1 MNVNNK
7 DNIDNIDTNI
17 NKDKNHD
24 NTNDLNS
31 NNNNNSNN
39 IINNIDSSTTTTTTT
54 TQDITQN
61 QDINI
66 TSPTLLNTSTDIK
79 IYSPLMLS
87 PSSTNQ
93 LSTIINNNNMENNQ
107 NTIPSI
113 IDTYL
118 IKPPSW
124 LSNLRE
130 EWVNEIGA
138 MTESKK
144 IWFFTQNQNN
154 NNVSEN
160 NSISNNDNNT
170 NHNLTQS
177 NFNSNI
183 KSNNVNIKNNNL
195 TINNYDTLS
204 NISSL
209 SSNQHFDLNIHDS
222 DNIHPAL
229 VSPRSTS
236 SSPVN
241 SSPSSPKLDIDTIST
256 KNRSYSIMPNESS
269 TSPSSGKYK
278 AISSIFKTVSPS
290 INYF

>member
-1 MNVNNK
+1 MSNFLSS
-7 DNIDNIDTNI
+7 TNL
-17 NKDKNHD
+17 
-24 NTNDLNS
+24 TSTTSSNS
-31 NNNNNSNN
+31 TTLKRGRNNNNNSNN

-87 PSSTNQ
+87 PSST
-93 LSTIINNNNMENNQ
+93 NQ

-241 SSPSSPKLDIDTIST
+241 SSPSSPKLDIDTMST
-256 KNRSYSIMPNESS
+256 KNRSYSIMPNETS

-278 AISSIFKTVSPS
+278 AISSIFKTVSTS